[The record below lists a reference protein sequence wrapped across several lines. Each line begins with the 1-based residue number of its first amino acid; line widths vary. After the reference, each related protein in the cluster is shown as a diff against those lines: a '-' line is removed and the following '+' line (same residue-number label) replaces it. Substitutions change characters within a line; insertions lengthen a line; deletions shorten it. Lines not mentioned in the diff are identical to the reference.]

1 MLYAGSSWSELPV
14 STSKEQELSGA
25 MVCYELVTDGVLQ
38 IDVEIQRFESVELY
52 ITQQIDFSVY
62 TNTKC

>member
-1 MLYAGSSWSELPV
+1 MLYAGSSWSELPL
-14 STSKEQELSGA
+14 STSKEQELSGGII
-25 MVCYELVTDGVLQ
+25 CYELLTDGVLE
-38 IDVEIQRFESVELY
+38 IDLEIQTFESVELF